1 MTIQTAKRPSAFL
14 INTFSAFRSRNFRLY
29 FSGRLV
35 SQIGTWMQRTSVSWL
50 VFTMTHSSLML
61 GVSAFASQFPS
72 FLFSLFG
79 GVLSDRYSKKRILL
93 ITQTASMLQAVL
105 MAALVISKQYN
116 VWEILFLSTLLGIIN
131 AFDSPARQS
140 MINDIIDTK
149 DDLPN
154 ALALTSSINNFSRLI
169 GPAIAGLV
177 LLKFGSGFCFLLNAI
192 SFAAVLLSL
201 LMIRWPAYLPAI
213 TKKKM
218 SADLLDGFRYL
229 RNTPNIS
236 LSILMLALISLLVL
250 PYNTL
255 LPIFARVVYKG
266 DAATFGYLNSF
277 IGLGAIAGLMF
288 LASLKPGA
296 NLKMV
301 LLFNTISMGICM
313 ILFSLSNSFLL
324 AMIFATIG
332 SFGMTSQTTISN
344 TIVQGQASSEM
355 RGRVV
360 SILLMAY
367 FGMLPLGSMLVGI
380 IAQKIGAQHTVFCQ
394 GILALFII
402 AGFFKYLTN
411 KDIDILPVAN

>member
-1 MTIQTAKRPSAFL
+1 MKIQASSKYSAYL
-14 INTFSAFRSRNFRLY
+14 SNTFSAFRSRNFRLY
-29 FSGRLV
+29 FVGRSV

-50 VFTMTHSSLML
+50 IFTMTHSSLML

-93 ITQTASMLQAVL
+93 ITQTASMVQAVL
-105 MAALVISKQYN
+105 LAALVLSKQYN
-116 VWEILFLSTLLGIIN
+116 VWEILFLSVLLGIIN

-140 MINDIIDTK
+140 MINDIIETK
-149 DDLPN
+149 NNLPN

-177 LLKFGSGFCFLLNAI
+177 LLKFGADFCFLLNAI

-201 LMIRWPAYLPAI
+201 IMIRWPAYVPAI
-213 TKKKM
+213 SKNKVST
-218 SADLLDGFRYL
+218 DLLEGFRYL
-229 RNTPNIS
+229 QKSPDIS
-236 LSILMLALISLLVL
+236 LSIIMLALISLLVL

-255 LPIFARVVYKG
+255 LPIFAKVVFKG

-288 LASLKPGA
+288 LAALKPGT
-296 NLKMV
+296 NLRRV
-301 LLFNTISMGICM
+301 LLFNTVIMGICM
-313 ILFSLSNSFLL
+313 ILFSLTDNFLL
-324 AMIFATIG
+324 AMLFATVG

-344 TIVQGQASSEM
+344 TIVQGKASSEM

-367 FGMLPLGSMLVGI
+367 FGMLPLGSMLVGV

-394 GILALFII
+394 GVLALII
-402 AGFFKYLTN
+402 VAGFFKYLTN
-411 KDIDILPVAN
+411 KDTDISPNR

>member
-177 LLKFGSGFCFLLNAI
+177 LLKFG
-192 SFAAVLLSL
+192 
-201 LMIRWPAYLPAI
+201 
-213 TKKKM
+213 
-218 SADLLDGFRYL
+218 
-229 RNTPNIS
+229 
-236 LSILMLALISLLVL
+236 
-250 PYNTL
+250 
-255 LPIFARVVYKG
+255 
-266 DAATFGYLNSF
+266 
-277 IGLGAIAGLMF
+277 
-288 LASLKPGA
+288 
-296 NLKMV
+296 
-301 LLFNTISMGICM
+301 
-313 ILFSLSNSFLL
+313 
-324 AMIFATIG
+324 
-332 SFGMTSQTTISN
+332 
-344 TIVQGQASSEM
+344 
-355 RGRVV
+355 
-360 SILLMAY
+360 
-367 FGMLPLGSMLVGI
+367 
-380 IAQKIGAQHTVFCQ
+380 
-394 GILALFII
+394 
-402 AGFFKYLTN
+402 
-411 KDIDILPVAN
+411 